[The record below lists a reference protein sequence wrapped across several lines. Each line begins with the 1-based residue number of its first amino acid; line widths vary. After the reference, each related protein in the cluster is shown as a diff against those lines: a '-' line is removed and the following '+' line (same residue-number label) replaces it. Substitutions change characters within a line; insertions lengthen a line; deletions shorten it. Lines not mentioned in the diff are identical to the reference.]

1 MEIIQKLQAKVGGRW
16 HGVSFFNGE
25 DEVPKDAE
33 IRQTARFCEA
43 VDLAVVHKFI
53 VKPEQFTCPG
63 ASYAFGGMI
72 DIKKTM
78 IDKMVNQ
85 KGYSPAYAMRLLE
98 QTPHLQKMPETLGF
112 NCVEKPDILISQL
125 QPEQVMRL
133 VQMYHIKLKKP
144 FRTEISSIISACG
157 NVAVR
162 AYEHQDM
169 ALSFGCDDSRAF
181 GRLSRDRLYVGL
193 AYPLA
198 KDLTL

>member
-1 MEIIQKLQAKVGGRW
+1 METIQKLQATIGGHW

-25 DEVPKDAE
+25 GNFPKDVE
-33 IRQTARFCEA
+33 FRQTARFCEA
-43 VDLAVVHKFI
+43 VDLAVVHKMI
-53 VKPEQFTCPG
+53 VKPEEFTCPG
-63 ASYAFGGMI
+63 ARYAFGGMI

-78 IDKMVNQ
+78 IDKMINQ
-85 KGYSPAYAMRLLE
+85 KGYSPDYAVRLLE

-112 NCVEKPDILISQL
+112 NCVDEPDILISRL
-125 QPEQVMRL
+125 QPEQVMSL
-133 VQMYHIKLKKP
+133 VQLYHIKLRRP

-181 GRLSRDRLYVGL
+181 GGMSRDRLYVGM
-193 AYPLA
+193 AYLLA
-198 KDLTL
+198 KELIR